1 MWIKFLHQISAD
13 DAQVDGDVNYHIVNI
28 IPTVSTHL
36 ERTTPIGQQIK
47 ANHRFRSTTLNQ
59 F

>member
-1 MWIKFLHQISAD
+1 MMTDRALIGNVDQISAD

-28 IPTVSTHL
+28 IPTVRTHL
-36 ERTTPIGQQIK
+36 ERV
-47 ANHRFRSTTLNQ
+47 TLNQ